1 MRRVLFVAEA
11 VTLAH
16 VTRSLA
22 LSRALDPAA
31 YEVCHAWD
39 PRYNGLTGAPP
50 RAYLPIRTIPA
61 ARFARALARGT
72 PLYRGSDLRRYVADD
87 LALIERFRP
96 DVVVGDFRLSLDVSA
111 RLAGVPYLAVTN
123 AYWSPY
129 ARVLPPVPD
138 ITLTRLVGVRL
149 AQRLFDRG
157 REAVSRWH
165 GGVFRELRRRHG
177 LPPGPADVRDAY
189 TRADTTLYADLPE
202 LVPVAGLPATH
213 RFVGPVTWSPDL
225 PCPPWWDGLPADRP
239 VVYVTPGSSGRAPLL
254 ARVLRALAGLPVTVV
269 AATAGRPAPPRV
281 PANARVAAMLPAA
294 KMLPRARLAIGNG
307 GSPSA
312 YQALAAG
319 VPVLGICDNLDQYL
333 NMSLVERAGAGWLL
347 RGGRASGAAIR
358 AAVRRALAAESA
370 RVRAGELA
378 TAIEKH
384 DTPARFRAALEPVS
398 GPA

>member
-1 MRRVLFVAEA
+1 MKRRVLFVAEA

-16 VTRSLA
+16 VTRALA
-22 LSRALDPAA
+22 LSRTLDPAA

-39 PRYNGLTGAPP
+39 PRYNELIGEPP
-50 RAYLPIRTIPA
+50 SPYVPIRTIPR
-61 ARFARALARGT
+61 ARFAAALARGT
-72 PLYRGSDLRRYVADD
+72 PIYQGPDLRRYVADD

-111 RLAGVPYLAVTN
+111 RLAGVRYLTVTN
-123 AYWSPY
+123 GYWSPF
-129 ARVLPPVPD
+129 AQVLPPVPD

-149 AQRLFDRG
+149 AQRLFDHG
-157 REAVSRWH
+157 QHAVSRWH
-165 GGVFRELRRRHG
+165 GRAYRELRRHHG
-177 LPPGPADVRDAY
+177 LPPGPADVRYAY

-202 LVPVAGLPATH
+202 LVPVVDLPPEH
-213 RFVGPVTWSPDL
+213 HFVGPVTWSPDL
-225 PCPPWWDGLPADRP
+225 PCPQWWDELPEDRP
-239 VVYVTPGSSGRAPLL
+239 VVYVTLGSSGLAPLL
-254 ARVLRALAGLPVTVV
+254 ARVLSALADLPVTVV
-269 AATAGRPAPPRV
+269 AATAGRPAPARV

-294 KMLPRARLAIGNG
+294 RMLPRAVLAIGNG

-347 RGGRASGAAIR
+347 RGGRASVTAIR
-358 AAVRRALAAESA
+358 DAVRRALSDEAA

-378 TAIEKH
+378 TAIDKH
-384 DTPARFRAALEPVS
+384 DTPARFRAAL
-398 GPA
+398 A